1 VAEPVPTPT
10 RTAFSA
16 ADANQLFVEGQ
27 KYLYGNG
34 VERDCGRAL
43 EDLRVAARLSAEA
56 ASLLGTMYA
65 SGHCVGQNL
74 APAYHW
80 YARALHRD
88 PANTRYKSDLEVLWN
103 QMTPQDRQAA
113 LRIAP

>member
-1 VAEPVPTPT
+1 MPTNCSP
-10 RTAFSA
+10 RARNISTATAWS
-16 ADANQLFVEGQ
+16 ET
-27 KYLYGNG
+27 
-34 VERDCGRAL
+34 
-43 EDLRVAARLSAEA
+43 EDLRIAARLNAEA

-74 APAYHW
+74 APAYRW

-88 PANTRYKSDLEVLWN
+88 PGNARYKTDLEVLWK
-103 QMTPQDRQAA
+103 QMTPQDKQAA

>member
-1 VAEPVPTPT
+1 M
-10 RTAFSA
+10 
-16 ADANQLFVEGQ
+16 
-27 KYLYGNG
+27 
-34 VERDCGRAL
+34 
-43 EDLRVAARLSAEA
+43 AARLNAEA

-103 QMTPQDRQAA
+103 QMTPAA
-113 LRIAP
+113 EASRPAHCALSAGRETHPGLIHTPLDATQP

>member
-1 VAEPVPTPT
+1 M
-10 RTAFSA
+10 
-16 ADANQLFVEGQ
+16 
-27 KYLYGNG
+27 
-34 VERDCGRAL
+34 
-43 EDLRVAARLSAEA
+43 AARLNAEA

-103 QMTPQDRQAA
+103 QMTPQQRQAA

>member
-1 VAEPVPTPT
+1 VSTKLA
-10 RTAFSA
+10 AFSA
-16 ADANQLFVEGQ
+16 ADANQLFAEGQ

-43 EDLRVAARLSAEA
+43 EDLRIAARLNAEA

-74 APAYHW
+74 APAYRW

-88 PANTRYKSDLEVLWN
+88 PGNARYKTDLEVLWK
-103 QMTPQDRQAA
+103 QMTPQDKQAA